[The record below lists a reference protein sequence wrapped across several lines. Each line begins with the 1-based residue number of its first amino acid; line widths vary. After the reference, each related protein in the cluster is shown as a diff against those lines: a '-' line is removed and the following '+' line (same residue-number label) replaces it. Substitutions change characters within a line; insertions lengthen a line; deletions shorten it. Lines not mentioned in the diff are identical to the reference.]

1 MSEKL
6 DALKKSTRGVV
17 IAMNTP
23 FKADYSPDLDGFRRN
38 VEHTIEAGVV
48 HGKGV
53 LLVCAGGGEI
63 AFLTP
68 AEIAEYTKVAVDVS
82 AGRAH
87 VMPGVYGESVALASE
102 AAKMVQDAGADS
114 IQMGPPR
121 WPGLTMDD
129 FYRFYEGVAN
139 SIDIGISVYNTH
151 WYTRLMTVQDILRL
165 AEIDNVIA
173 VKWGHPNYQAF
184 LAGVQDLVNEILV
197 FDNQVSHVASHSLGA
212 AGYISTTGPWWPA
225 YEVKIVEAMQ
235 AGDYTEA
242 TRLLAD
248 LIYPFRKYWQD
259 MTVTSQ
265 KGGPSA
271 ILKAAADLCGM
282 VGGVSRPPSAN
293 LNAKE
298 IADLREFLAAHNV
311 PVV

>member
-1 MSEKL
+1 MSEQL
-6 DALKKSTRGVV
+6 DLLKKRTRGVV

-23 FKADYSPDLDGFRRN
+23 FKADYSPDLDAFRRN

-53 LLVCAGGGEI
+53 LLVCGGGGEI

-68 AEIAEYTKVAVDVS
+68 AEIEQYTKVAVEVS

-87 VMPGVYGESVALASE
+87 IMPGVYAEGVAHASE
-102 AAKMVQDAGADS
+102 SAKRLQDIGADS

-139 SIDIGISVYNTH
+139 AVDIGISVYNTH

-165 AEIDNVIA
+165 AEIDNVFA
-173 VKWGHPNYQAF
+173 VKWGHPNFQAF
-184 LAGVQDLVNEILV
+184 LAGVQGLVDDILV

-212 AGYISTTGPWWPA
+212 SGYISTTGPWWPA
-225 YEVKIVEAMQ
+225 YEVRIVDAMQ
-235 AGDYTEA
+235 AGDYNEA

-259 MTVTSQ
+259 ITVKTQ

-282 VGGVSRPPSAN
+282 VGGVSRPPSAD
-293 LNAKE
+293 LNAEE
-298 IADLREFLAAHNV
+298 IAELREFLVAHDV